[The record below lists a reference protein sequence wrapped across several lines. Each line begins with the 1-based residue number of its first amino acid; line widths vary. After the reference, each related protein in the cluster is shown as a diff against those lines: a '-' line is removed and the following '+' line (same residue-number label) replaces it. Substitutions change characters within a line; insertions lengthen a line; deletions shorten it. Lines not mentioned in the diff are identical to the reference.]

1 MNDPTPRRGRRRLAG
16 LIAAAGV
23 LASGALLTA
32 SPVGA
37 SPGQEVTTIT
47 EGSTPQGLVDT
58 LLGGGLT
65 VSNVAY
71 TGANEAAGTFVGMD
85 AIGFG
90 SGIVL
95 STGMAD
101 EVVGPN
107 EIEDNS
113 TDFGLPGDADLTP
126 LVAPEETFD
135 ASVLQF
141 DFVPAADTV
150 RFEYV
155 FGSEEYNNFVNSE
168 FNDVFAFLVNGTN
181 CATIPGTD
189 PALPVSIN
197 NVNGGNPASPVPVG
211 ASNPQFYRNNS
222 TDDPGPA
229 TIDVEMDGLTTVFTC
244 EAKVT
249 PNVTN
254 TLKLAVADTA
264 DGDLDTSVFIRSQSL
279 AVNVPPVCT
288 NGSFT
293 VQQPDGLAITL
304 AATDPNPADV
314 LTYTIATP
322 PANGALT
329 GTPPS
334 VVYQANAEF
343 AGGDSFVYTA
353 SDGTDSCTGTV
364 TLDVLA
370 VPVVVAVV
378 VTPRFT
384 G

>member
-1 MNDPTPRRGRRRLAG
+1 MD
-16 LIAAAGV
+16 
-23 LASGALLTA
+23 
-32 SPVGA
+32 A
-37 SPGQEVTTIT
+37 SPGQDVTTLS
-47 EGSTPQGLVDT
+47 EGSTPQALVDT

-71 TGANEAAGTFVGMD
+71 TGSPLATGTFTGMD

-95 STGMAD
+95 DTGEAN

-113 TDFGLPGDADLTP
+113 TDFGLPGDSSLDTIVTP
-126 LVAPEETFD
+126 LETFD
-135 ASVLQF
+135 ASVLEF

-155 FGSEEYNNFVNSE
+155 FGSEEYNNFVNTE

-181 CATIPGTD
+181 CATVPGTN
-189 PALPVSIN
+189 PAQPVSIN
-197 NVNGGNPASPVPVG
+197 TVNGGNPVSPVPVDP
-211 ASNPQFYRNNS
+211 SNPQFYRNNS
-222 TDDPGPA
+222 NNDPGPA
-229 TIDVEMDGLTTVFTC
+229 TIDVELDGLTTVFTC
-244 EAKVT
+244 EAKVN

-264 DGDLDTSVFIRSQSL
+264 DGDLDTAVFIQSKSL

-288 NGSFT
+288 NESLT
-293 VQQPDGLAITL
+293 VVGGQSLDITL
-304 AATDPNPADV
+304 VATDANPNDV
-314 LTYTIATP
+314 LAYTIESNPT
-322 PANGALT
+322 NGQIT

-334 VVYQANAEF
+334 ITYHSNSDF
-343 AGGDSFVYTA
+343 SGTA
-353 SDGTDSCTGTV
+353 TFTFMVRDGELSVHWHGVESTV
-364 TLDVLA
+364 TRHRRL
-370 VPVVVAVV
+370 VAVV
-378 VTPRFT
+378 VTPTFT